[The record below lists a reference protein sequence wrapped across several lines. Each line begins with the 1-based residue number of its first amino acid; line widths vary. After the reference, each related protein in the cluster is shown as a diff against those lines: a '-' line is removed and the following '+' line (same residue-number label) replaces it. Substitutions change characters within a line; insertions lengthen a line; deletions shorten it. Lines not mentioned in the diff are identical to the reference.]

1 MQDRDSR
8 EGNAAIDS
16 CNRVRSLVNEDVRH
30 PTVLRTDL
38 VAHTSAAHRD
48 TAVRPISI
56 ATS

>member
-8 EGNAAIDS
+8 EGDATIDS

-30 PTVLRTDL
+30 PTVLGTDL
-38 VAHTSAAHRD
+38 VAHTSAAHRV
-48 TAVRPISI
+48 TAVRQLTI